1 MRDESTYCHRPQ
13 WSRAPWQA
21 SAAGAAALV
30 TVVALG
36 GCSSSPPGLVE
47 SADKKCDTITDRF
60 TGDLA
65 YGKTLGSDDLTKV
78 LKRNTLIRDLRKDV
92 KELPQPDSAA
102 DRAAL
107 NTWLGK
113 LDAYAKELYTMHSVI
128 QNLKPGM
135 ELLLAVTANVVK
147 DSAKEAGAAAKK
159 AGLHSCSRVKRWE
172 YLVPD

>member
-1 MRDESTYCHRPQ
+1 MHDESTYRQ
-13 WSRAPWQA
+13 RRTAWWA
-21 SAAGAAALV
+21 SGSGAVVLV
-30 TVVALG
+30 GAVALG

-65 YGKTLGSDDLTKV
+65 YGKTLGSDDLTKIR
-78 LKRNTLIRDLRKDV
+78 KRNTLIRDLRKEI
-92 KELPQPDSAA
+92 KELPQPDSTA

-113 LDAYAKELYTMHSVI
+113 LDAYAKELYTMHNTI
-128 QNLKPGM
+128 PNLKPGM
-135 ELLLAVTANVVK
+135 ELLLAMTANIVT
-147 DSAKEAGAAAKK
+147 DSAEEAGGAAAEK
-159 AGLHSCSRVKRWE
+159 AGLHSCARVKRWE

>member
-1 MRDESTYCHRPQ
+1 MRDENAYHQRPRRR
-13 WSRAPWQA
+13 RAPRPV
-21 SAAGAAALV
+21 SGVGAVVLV
-30 TVVALG
+30 GAVALG

-47 SADKKCDTITDRF
+47 SADKKCDSITDRF

-78 LKRNTLIRDLRKDV
+78 SKRNTLIRDLRKDI
-92 KELPQPDSAA
+92 KELPQPNSAA

-107 NTWLGK
+107 NTWLDK
-113 LDAYAKELYTMHSVI
+113 LDTYAKELYTMHSVI

-135 ELLLAVTANVVK
+135 ELLLAVSGNVVK

>member
-1 MRDESTYCHRPQ
+1 MRDESTYRHRP
-13 WSRAPWQA
+13 RRA
-21 SAAGAAALV
+21 SAPLRASGLGGVVLV
-30 TVVALG
+30 AVAALG

-65 YGKTLGSDDLTKV
+65 YGKTLGSEDLTKV
-78 LKRNTLIRDLRKDV
+78 RKRNALIRDLRKDI

-102 DRAAL
+102 ARAAL

-113 LDAYAKELYTMHSVI
+113 LDTYAKELYTMHSVI
-128 QNLKPGM
+128 QILKPGR
-135 ELLLAVTANVVK
+135 ELLLAMSANIAK
-147 DSAKEAGAAAKK
+147 DSAEEAGAAAKK
-159 AGLHSCSRVKRWE
+159 AGLRSCARVKRWE

>member
-1 MRDESTYCHRPQ
+1 M
-13 WSRAPWQA
+13 
-21 SAAGAAALV
+21 
-30 TVVALG
+30 ALG
-36 GCSSSPPGLVE
+36 GCWSSPPGLVE
-47 SADKKCDTITDRF
+47 SADKKCDAITDRF

-65 YGKTLGSDDLTKV
+65 YGKAIGSDDLTKV
-78 LKRNTLIRDLRKDV
+78 RKRNTLIRDPRKAI
-92 KELPQPDSAA
+92 KALPQPDTAA

-135 ELLLAVTANVVK
+135 ELLLAMNANIVK
-147 DSAKEAGAAAKK
+147 DSAEEAGAAAKK
-159 AGLHSCSRVKRWE
+159 AGLHSCARVKRWE

>member
-1 MRDESTYCHRPQ
+1 MRDENTYHQPPCRR
-13 WSRAPWQA
+13 RAPRRV
-21 SAAGAAALV
+21 SGVGAVVLV

-47 SADKKCDTITDRF
+47 SADKKCDSIADRF

-78 LKRNTLIRDLRKDV
+78 SKRNTLIRDLRKDI

-113 LDAYAKELYTMHSVI
+113 LDTYAKELYTMHSVI

-135 ELLLAVTANVVK
+135 ELLLAVTANIVK
-147 DSAKEAGAAAKK
+147 DSAEAAGTAAKK
-159 AGLHSCSRVKRWE
+159 AGLHSCAHVKRWE